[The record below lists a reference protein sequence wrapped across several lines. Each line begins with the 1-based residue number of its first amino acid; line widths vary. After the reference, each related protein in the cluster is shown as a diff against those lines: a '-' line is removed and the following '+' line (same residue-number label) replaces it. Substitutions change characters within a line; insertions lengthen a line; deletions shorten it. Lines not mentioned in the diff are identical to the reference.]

1 MGTLCQFLALIDDL
15 LPDGSFSHVTQIF
28 IGQTDSVL
36 RLVRLREKDSRAMF
50 AYRLEYTND
59 APEVSHVKNRQLQ
72 IHVTKMPDA
81 RIYVFAA
88 SLTRRF
94 FRVCSLKPT
103 VGAKFAKKMI
113 VTYESFIEDSVWD
126 RGALDVLVVQIFCND
141 VNMRLLL
148 HRFCT
153 LDAET
158 YVRAKTTCY
167 KRAGGVVKYL
177 HFSRDVSLTILFFGH
192 FYLNCYAQPTQT

>member
-1 MGTLCQFLALIDDL
+1 MGTLCQFLALINDL

-81 RIYVFAA
+81 RIYVFTA

-103 VGAKFAKKMI
+103 VGSKFAKNVCDLRVFYQGLHMGSGC
-113 VTYESFIEDSVWD
+113 VGRLGCTNFLQRREYETAAASI
-126 RGALDVLVVQIFCND
+126 
-141 VNMRLLL
+141 L
-148 HRFCT
+148 HSRRRN
-153 LDAET
+153 L
-158 YVRAKTTCY
+158 RA
-167 KRAGGVVKYL
+167 
-177 HFSRDVSLTILFFGH
+177 S
-192 FYLNCYAQPTQT
+192 

>member
-36 RLVRLREKDSRAMF
+36 GLVRLREKDTRAMF

-81 RIYVFAA
+81 RIYVFTA

-94 FRVCSLKPT
+94 FRVCS
-103 VGAKFAKKMI
+103 
-113 VTYESFIEDSVWD
+113 ESFIKDSIWD

-167 KRAGGVVKYL
+167 KRAGGVAKYL

-192 FYLNCYAQPTQT
+192 FYLNCFAQLTQT

>member
-1 MGTLCQFLALIDDL
+1 MGTLCQFLTLVNDL

-36 RLVRLREKDSRAMF
+36 GLVRLREKDTRAMF

-81 RIYVFAA
+81 RIYVFTA
-88 SLTRRF
+88 SLARRL

-103 VGAKFAKKMI
+103 VGAKFAKK
-113 VTYESFIEDSVWD
+113 
-126 RGALDVLVVQIFCND
+126 
-141 VNMRLLL
+141 LL
-148 HRFCT
+148 
-153 LDAET
+153 
-158 YVRAKTTCY
+158 
-167 KRAGGVVKYL
+167 
-177 HFSRDVSLTILFFGH
+177 
-192 FYLNCYAQPTQT
+192 